1 MNFKQCHRGWQYP
14 LDYLSFL
21 HIFTQKHSP
30 LKIVEIGTRYGDTA
44 ITMAKSIP
52 NVTINT
58 YDYIKYEYIEPN
70 IKLNKLEN
78 TINFQ
83 QKDYSKWLE
92 DPEDFDLLYIDI
104 DNNKRKID
112 QFRQSPFIQKA
123 LTQDKIIIFEAAR
136 FESTDPSIIFKSK
149 TAPYKLGRL

>member
-1 MNFKQCHRGWQYP
+1 MNYKKFHTGWQYP
-14 LDYLSFL
+14 LDYLTFL
-21 HIFTQKHSP
+21 YTFIQENTPK
-30 LKIVEIGTRYGDTA
+30 KIVEIGTRYGDTS
-44 ITMAKSIP
+44 IVMAKASP
-52 NVTINT
+52 QSTINT
-58 YDYIKYEYIEPN
+58 YDYIEYEYINPN

-104 DNNKRKID
+104 DNNKRKVD
-112 QFRQSPFIQKA
+112 QFRQNSFIQKA

-136 FESTDPSIIFKSK
+136 FKSTDPSIIFESK
-149 TAPYKLGRL
+149 TAPYKLGKL